1 MKSINKLFNRHLS
14 VILLVFMLINM
25 ISCSFFKSFDEDS
38 DESLDTPSVS
48 INSLTLAKSSL
59 NMKVG
64 SMD

>member
-48 INSLTLAKSSL
+48 TNSLTLAKSSL